1 MFYGVVL
8 TVGAALPCKWMPALV
23 CGAARGE
30 RAVSGSPG
38 YGCLLPS
45 AVELPALNAVS
56 RPDLTDRPCLA
67 RLPNQPDNQP
77 PQPSPIPPHSLA
89 AAQLAAFVP
98 CSILEAQG
106 GDSTVT
112 GTAGAS
118 APAPTNGG
126 SNGGSSDAECVMVD
140 APPAVEALGGGGS
153 SASLEAVPAGDSDA
167 LLLLATDHS
176 ALRCAA
182 VAYLDGLVAKVGCF
196 GGAAAQRAAVA
207 FGL

>member
-1 MFYGVVL
+1 MLMDACHPLESRWATTHNEGSHQSLFINL
-8 TVGAALPCKWMPALV
+8 LHPPAWLV
-23 CGAARGE
+23 DPARHTH
-30 RAVSGSPG
+30 P
-38 YGCLLPS
+38 LLS
-45 AVELPALNAVS
+45 V
-56 RPDLTDRPCLA
+56 R
-67 RLPNQPDNQP
+67 
-77 PQPSPIPPHSLA
+77 LA

-112 GTAGAS
+112 AGAADAAAGTAGAS

-167 LLLLATDHS
+167 LLLLATDHA

-182 VAYLDGLVAKVGCF
+182 AAYLDGLVAKVRVAEPLSCTCASISRF
-196 GGAAAQRAAVA
+196 IRALVKCS
-207 FGL
+207 